1 MQIGR
6 VSARGKYTLTSED
19 NQLSY
24 EPSPV
29 LHSTNRL
36 DDLLVCLFD
45 LHIVGDIENV
55 TITAG
60 DTRIPVDVLQEIFS
74 AMHIVEKRP

>member
-6 VSARGKYTLTSED
+6 VTARGKYTLVD
-19 NQLSY
+19 DDQVDA
-24 EPSPV
+24 SPV

-45 LHIVGDIENV
+45 LHVVDEIENV

-60 DTRIPVDVLQEIFS
+60 DTYIPADVLREVFS
-74 AMHIVEKRP
+74 AMQIVEKR